1 MSNMMEILPIKPIIT
16 KVTPQDARKVCY
28 FVVPNNKIGDLYLE
42 VKHPENS
49 FYNSFITELRNRFHK
64 LLGYEE
70 FAFFEGAKEI
80 FGLNIRVSD
89 EYQRKGYNLGEIL
102 RLSSIIEIIEN
113 KIKNFDILSKDT
125 AVYFHSK
132 YKFKPDVTSVSD
144 CDRLLKTVIEDK
156 TPGFEKIAEKAK
168 VLMQKIESVK
178 SKEEQQHFC
187 EVTNGI
193 LEEYITKAIE
203 TKTQKQH
210 PFTSTMNMTL
220 TDDTVYKN
228 KEFFNDLF
236 KKHGIDYKI

>member
-1 MSNMMEILPIKPIIT
+1 MPNMIGISPIKPIIT
-16 KVTPQDARKVCY
+16 KVDPQDARKICS
-28 FVVPNNKIGDLYLE
+28 FVVPDSKMGDLYLE
-42 VKHPENS
+42 MKHPQNG
-49 FYNSFITELRNRFHK
+49 FCHSFITELRNRFHK

-70 FAFFEGAKEI
+70 FAYFNDAKDI
-80 FGLNIRVSD
+80 YGLHIRVGD

-113 KIKNFDILSKDT
+113 KIKNFNILSKDT
-125 AVYFHSK
+125 AIYFHSK
-132 YKFKPDVTSVSD
+132 YKFKPNVTSFD
-144 CDRLLKTVIEDK
+144 DRDKLLETVAKDRSA
-156 TPGFEKIAEKAK
+156 GFEDIVQKAMLLRHKIGLAK
-168 VLMQKIESVK
+168 SP
-178 SKEEQQHFC
+178 EEQREYC
-187 EVTNGI
+187 KVANGI

-220 TDDTVYKN
+220 TDETVYKN

>member
-1 MSNMMEILPIKPIIT
+1 MLNMIGISPIKPIIT
-16 KVTPQDARKVCY
+16 KVDPQDARKICS
-28 FVVPNNKIGDLYLE
+28 FVVPDSKMGDLYLE
-42 VKHPENS
+42 MKHPQNG
-49 FYNSFITELRNRFHK
+49 FCHSFITELRNRFHK

-70 FAFFEGAKEI
+70 FAYFNDAKDI
-80 FGLNIRVSD
+80 YGLHIRVGD

-113 KIKNFDILSKDT
+113 KIKNFNILSKDT
-125 AVYFHSK
+125 AIYFHSK

-156 TPGFEKIAEKAK
+156 TPGFEKIAGKAK